1 MPVTNP
7 GKLADARKPTFVPA
21 GSTLEFPRLRTR
33 IKHKLPQAIVF
44 LEGNR

>member
-7 GKLADARKPTFVPA
+7 GKLAGAWKPTFVPA
-21 GSTLEFPRLRTR
+21 ASTLEFPGLRART
-33 IKHKLPQAIVF
+33 KHKLPEAIVL